1 MLEAKRVSKI
11 YTVRDK
17 GGMEKTIYSV
27 NNVDFKL
34 ENRDFSVLVGES
46 GSGKSTL
53 SRLLMGLIQPTSGE
67 VLLDGRSIAPEKRL
81 KPGEIYKKLQLVL
94 QDSRSALDPH
104 FTVYQSIRE
113 PLRNL
118 LGLSAAEEKER
129 ILRLME
135 KMGLPEDL
143 LERKPYELSG
153 GQQKR
158 VCIARA
164 LAAEPETIIFDE
176 AVTGLDVIV
185 RKRIL
190 DLLKQL
196 HREREISF
204 LFITH
209 DMDVAYYL
217 AEKIYVMDK
226 GKIVESI
233 HVK

>member
-1 MLEAKRVSKI
+1 MLEAKNISKI
-11 YTVRDK
+11 YKVRDK
-17 GGMEKTIYSV
+17 SGREKKIYSV
-27 NNVDFKL
+27 NDVDFKL

-67 VLLDGRSIAPEKRL
+67 ILLDGDVIAPGKRR
-81 KPGEIYKKLQLVL
+81 KPREIYKRLQLVL

-104 FTVYQSIRE
+104 FTVYQSIGE
-113 PLRNL
+113 PMRNL
-118 LGLSAAEEKER
+118 LGLSGAEEKQR

-135 KMGLPEDL
+135 KMELPEEL
-143 LERKPYELSG
+143 LTRKPYELSG

-164 LAAEPETIIFDE
+164 LAAEPEVIIFDE

-217 AEKIYVMDK
+217 AKKIFVMDQ
-226 GKIVESI
+226 GKIVESFR
-233 HVK
+233 VK

>member
-1 MLEAKRVSKI
+1 MLEAKNVSKI
-11 YTVRDK
+11 YKV
-17 GGMEKTIYSV
+17 GGKEVYGL
-27 NNVDFKL
+27 NGVDFKL
-34 ENRDFSVLVGES
+34 ENGDFSVLVGES

-53 SRLLMGLIQPTSGE
+53 SRILMGLMPPTAGE
-67 VLLDGRSIAPEKRL
+67 VRLDGQIIAPGKRR
-81 KPGEIYKKLQLVL
+81 KPGEIYKRLQLVL

-104 FTVYQSIRE
+104 FTVYESIAE
-113 PLRNL
+113 PIRNL
-118 LGLSAAEEKER
+118 LRVPAAEEKQR

-135 KMGLPEDL
+135 KTGLPEAL
-143 LERKPYELSG
+143 LARKPYELSG

-164 LAAEPETIIFDE
+164 LAAEPEVIIFDE

-190 DLLKQL
+190 DLLKQI
-196 HREREISF
+196 HREQTISF

-209 DMDVAYYL
+209 DMDVAWYL
-217 AEKIYVMDK
+217 AEKIYVMKK

>member
-1 MLEAKRVSKI
+1 MLEAKNVSKI
-11 YTVRDK
+11 YKVRDK
-17 GGMEKTIYSV
+17 SGREKIIYSV
-27 NNVDFKL
+27 NGVDIKL

-53 SRLLMGLIQPTSGE
+53 SRLLMGLIQPTSGDI
-67 VLLDGRSIAPEKRL
+67 LLDGDVIAPGKRR
-81 KPGEIYKKLQLVL
+81 KPREIYKKLQLVL

-104 FTVYQSIRE
+104 FTVYQSIGE
-113 PLRNL
+113 PMRNL
-118 LGLSAAEEKER
+118 LGLSGAEEKQR
-129 ILRLME
+129 ILWLME
-135 KMGLPEDL
+135 KMELPEEL
-143 LERKPYELSG
+143 LTRKPYELSG

-164 LAAEPETIIFDE
+164 LAAEPEVIIFDE

-190 DLLKQL
+190 DLLKQI
-196 HREREISF
+196 HREQEISF

-217 AEKIYVMDK
+217 AKKIFVMNQ
-226 GKIVESI
+226 GKIVESFR
-233 HVK
+233 VK

>member
-1 MLEAKRVSKI
+1 MLEAKNVSKI
-11 YTVRDK
+11 YKVRDK
-17 GGMEKTIYSV
+17 SGREKIIYSV
-27 NNVDFKL
+27 NGVDIKL

-67 VLLDGRSIAPEKRL
+67 ILLDGDVVTPGKRR
-81 KPGEIYKKLQLVL
+81 KPREIYKKLQLVL
-94 QDSRSALDPH
+94 QDSRSALDPR
-104 FTVYQSIRE
+104 FTVYQSIGE
-113 PLRNL
+113 PMRNL
-118 LGLSAAEEKER
+118 LGLSGAEEKQR
-129 ILRLME
+129 ILWLME
-135 KMGLPEDL
+135 KMELPEEL
-143 LERKPYELSG
+143 LTRKPYELSG

-164 LAAEPETIIFDE
+164 LAAEPEVIIFDE

-190 DLLKQL
+190 DLLKQI
-196 HREREISF
+196 HREQEISF

-217 AEKIYVMDK
+217 AKKIFVMNQ
-226 GKIVESI
+226 GKIVESFR
-233 HVK
+233 VK